1 MAAVPDALVDELCLV
16 GSADRIKDRVQA
28 WKDASGRNAVG
39 AILLGGASVEAMRVI
54 AEAAA

>member
-16 GSADRIKDRVQA
+16 GPPDRIKDRIQV
-28 WKDASGRNAVG
+28 WKEASNTGAVG
-39 AILLGGASVEAMRVI
+39 AILLGGASKEAMRVI